1 MVERLTVIFFI
12 LLSLMVGVW
21 LIVFPWMDFRNLSW
35 SDNYF
40 LAVAAQKFGLTFL
53 QTVAASGWFRGAISG
68 IGVVNLFFAFWEMAH
83 FKEAVASLESGQTA
97 VAARR
102 ADEKL

>member
-12 LLSLMVGVW
+12 LLSLMVGVF
-21 LIVFPWMDFRNLSW
+21 LVLFPWIDFINLRW

-53 QTVAASGWFRGAISG
+53 QSLVASGWFRGAISG
-68 IGVVNLFFAFWEMAH
+68 VGVVNIFFAFWETAH
-83 FKEAVASLESGQTA
+83 FKESIAALAVGQSA
-97 VAARR
+97 
-102 ADEKL
+102 EKL